1 MSADNEHDAPDE
13 QQEDPA
19 EIKPFRSC
27 PAAILRRTDLR
38 PADKLL
44 YLYLCDRWRLNGKRP
59 FQARQDTTMME
70 TGLGRDPYYASV
82 QRLTDLGLVESVRTG
97 RSKMFRLF
105 PISSDIRETRI
116 SDMRETRN
124 SDGRYSRSSIVQHSS
139 STPSRERKDVPEKP
153 AVSRRALQKQKKGKT
168 TTAAEKKTV
177 ARSQKVCTPGSPL
190 IPGGYNGIDAT
201 VDHDPALVAA
211 LESFDFAYTV
221 PGPKNATPAG
231 CLRAGGE
238 ALAVE
243 HAKAAGWLAVG
254 QDVLQYDA
262 EGNVVGRDF
271 AGWLNANKA
280 EFPFAFEA
288 GSIAADDRESFSR
301 HLDAIASGLVTV
313 APRG

>member
-221 PGPKNATPAG
+221 PGPKRQKANRRNLDDLLGNLSDEMDNPEDFLCYVLHLLKRRRKPRAEKTRMVGAMIRNH
-231 CLRAGGE
+231 CLPDGFDDMPHRYDV
-238 ALAVE
+238 AVE
-243 HAKAAGWLAVG
+243 AGKWPV
-254 QDVLQYDA
+254 
-262 EGNVVGRDF
+262 
-271 AGWLNANKA
+271 
-280 EFPFAFEA
+280 
-288 GSIAADDRESFSR
+288 
-301 HLDAIASGLVTV
+301 
-313 APRG
+313 